1 VIGAR
6 RTGTVLLAVLL
17 TQLGGCASSYTV
29 LPKTL
34 SETERTTLYLSVLRE
49 LRPGAAA
56 RPVVIDTLI
65 PTREIDPEQYEKV
78 ITGLQT
84 KRKRLDEF
92 LAAQHRSGDQFNR
105 HMLPSDEWTLVAPRM
120 LDSLRALSRADGSN
134 GTSAGN
140 ARSDGF
146 WQRWTRAYPR
156 SSGYVMLSPASV
168 SRDGMEA
175 IIHVR
180 ISCGAMCGESEVR
193 LLKRD
198 AEGVWRTARRVT
210 LSVS

>member
-1 VIGAR
+1 MLMA
-6 RTGTVLLAVLL
+6 ALL

-29 LPKTL
+29 LPKPL
-34 SETERTTLYLSVLRE
+34 SETERTQLYLAVLRE

-78 ITGLQT
+78 MTGLRI
-84 KRKRLDEF
+84 KRKQLDAF
-92 LAAQHRSGDQFNR
+92 LATQNRSSDQFNR
-105 HMLPSDEWTLVAPRM
+105 RMVPSDEWTLVAPRM
-120 LDSLRALSRADGSN
+120 LDSLRALSRADGAN
-134 GTSAGN
+134 GASAGN
-140 ARSDGF
+140 ARADGF
-146 WQRWTRAYPR
+146 WQRWTRVYPR
-156 SSGYVMLSPASV
+156 SSGYIVLSPASV
-168 SRDGMEA
+168 SRDGVEA

-198 AEGVWRTARRVT
+198 ADGVWRTERRVT

>member
-6 RTGTVLLAVLL
+6 STRTLLLTVLL

-34 SETERTTLYLSVLRE
+34 SETERTQLYLAVLRE
-49 LRPGAAA
+49 LRPGAVA
-56 RPVVIDTLI
+56 RPVVIDTLL
-65 PTREIDPEQYEKV
+65 PTSEIDPEQFEKV
-78 ITGLQT
+78 ITGLHT

-92 LAAQHRSGDQFNR
+92 LAAQRRSSDQFTR
-105 HMLPSDEWTLVAPRM
+105 GMLPSEEWTAVPPRA
-120 LDSLRALSRADGSN
+120 LDSLRALGRAEMAN
-134 GTSAGN
+134 GTSAGG
-140 ARSDGF
+140 ARSEGF
-146 WQRWTRAYPR
+146 WPRWARAYPR
-156 SSGYVMLSPASV
+156 SSGYIVLSPASV
-168 SRDGMEA
+168 SRDGTEA

-198 AEGVWRTARRVT
+198 VDGVWRTARRVT

>member
-1 VIGAR
+1 MR
-6 RTGTVLLAVLL
+6 TVLLAAVFA
-17 TQLGGCASSYTV
+17 QLGACASSYTV

-34 SETERTTLYLSVLRE
+34 SETERTHLYLSVLRE

-65 PTREIDPEQYEKV
+65 PTREVDPEQYEKV
-78 ITGLQT
+78 MTGLRI
-84 KRKRLDEF
+84 KRTQFDAF
-92 LAAQHRSGDQFNR
+92 LAAQVRSSDQFNR
-105 HMLPSDEWTLVAPRM
+105 RMLPSDEWTLVAPRV
-120 LDSLRALSRADGSN
+120 LDSLRALSRAEGAN
-134 GTSAGN
+134 GAVAGG
-140 ARSDGF
+140 ARADGF

-156 SSGYVMLSPASV
+156 SSGYVVLSPASV

-198 AEGVWRTARRVT
+198 VDGVWRTERRVT